1 MVLEART
8 RIFLIK
14 PMSRAR
20 KAMRLDE
27 GVTGSIQGGK
37 VGHGWDVDRESW

>member
-8 RIFLIK
+8 GICLINT
-14 PMSRAR
+14 MLRTS

-27 GVTGSIQGGK
+27 GVTGSIQGWK
-37 VGHGWDVDRESW
+37 VRHGWDVDREPR